1 MVLKKAELRPH
12 FYIPPFYC
20 VLKSLK
26 NSTYKR
32 DANLCRSKTWRLYL
46 LHFFPSPP
54 PHVNKPPH
62 PTPQIN
68 TACLKIMTVMEMV
81 WDIIWSLTWGTYHQ
95 RLHSSFDYKITKIV
109 RVPWLAERGVCMRV
123 SKHGC
128 DVIMRQ
134 FCFSCAWIMQAQIW
148 KSFSDQNSTSLLYL
162 PIPSDAESWKI
173 FSNKLCQLF
182 FA

>member
-12 FYIPPFYC
+12 FYIPPFYW

-54 PHVNKPPH
+54 PMSTNPH
-62 PTPQIN
+62 TPHHKSTQHASKLWQSWKWFGTLYEVLHEVHTIN
-68 TACLKIMTVMEMV
+68 VCI
-81 WDIIWSLTWGTYHQ
+81 H
-95 RLHSSFDYKITKIV
+95 HYKITKIV